1 LSGFPKML
9 DPSRYKHGFNAGVL
23 FGLVAGGPG
32 MIWVPGVGPVPVPD
46 PRQAQA
52 LAPNTRDVLLG
63 LAISEAADLVHDG
76 KFRLEVKVAG
86 LRLMKEA
93 ASRVPIPPVADVAG
107 ILDDLAKK
115 NPEKL
120 DWRQS
125 VVDLMKL
132 VGLESSLA
140 VRKELATKLQF
151 PGNINDSAAM
161 NLFLHERVLTRLEEN
176 GGQIPPSF

>member
-1 LSGFPKML
+1 
-9 DPSRYKHGFNAGVL
+9 
-23 FGLVAGGPG
+23 
-32 MIWVPGVGPVPVPD
+32 MIWVPGAGPVPVPD

-63 LAISEAADLVHDG
+63 PAISEAADLVHDG
-76 KFRLEVKVAG
+76 KFRQEVKAAG
-86 LRLMKEA
+86 LKLMKEA
-93 ASRVPIPPVADVAG
+93 ASRVRIPSVADVAA
-107 ILDDLAKK
+107 ILDDLAKE

-140 VRKELATKLQF
+140 VRKQLAKKLHYA
-151 PGNINDSAAM
+151 GNINDSGPM
-161 NLFLHERVLTRLEEN
+161 NVWLHEQVLIKLAETN
-176 GGQIPPSF
+176 GKIPVEF